1 MLPAAINKKS
11 SKKNPN
17 RLISIVHSSS
27 VFVHTALSVSPR
39 KYTCTHARRA
49 YKYTGAMSVYLYT
62 RVPVAWLLLLVLT
75 RVTEKTTTFCFFPMI
90 HSLSWRWRFSSS
102 AWKNRTCLPMTR
114 LLINPIALIITSSMP
129 RKLGVFK
136 NVRFKFHFYV
146 VLLLTL
152 RKYY

>member
-11 SKKNPN
+11 SKKNSN

-62 RVPVAWLLLLVLT
+62 RVPVAWLLLLALT
-75 RVTEKTTTFCFFPMI
+75 RVTEKTATFCFFLMI
-90 HSLSWRWRFSSS
+90 HSLSWWRFSSN
-102 AWKNRTCLPMTR
+102 ARKNRTCLPTTR
-114 LLINPIALIITSSMP
+114 FLINSNALIISSSVP
-129 RKLGVFK
+129 RKLKMYDPSSMITF
-136 NVRFKFHFYV
+136 
-146 VLLLTL
+146 LTL
-152 RKYY
+152 CKYC

>member
-62 RVPVAWLLLLVLT
+62 RVPVAWLSYSGNRENYHCSVSLLWY
-75 RVTEKTTTFCFFPMI
+75 I
-90 HSLSWRWRFSSS
+90 HCHGDEDLALMHETIACPRFLIELYRFNNIVSSV
-102 AWKNRTCLPMTR
+102 
-114 LLINPIALIITSSMP
+114 P
-129 RKLGVFK
+129 RKLPVFE
-136 NVRFKFHFYV
+136 NVMIPTIIF
-146 VLLLTL
+146 LTL
-152 RKYY
+152 RKYC

>member
-62 RVPVAWLLLLVLT
+62 RVPVAWLSYSGNRENYHCSVSLLWY
-75 RVTEKTTTFCFFPMI
+75 I
-90 HSLSWRWRFSSS
+90 HCHGDEDLALMHETITCPQLDFSL
-102 AWKNRTCLPMTR
+102 NY
-114 LLINPIALIITSSMP
+114 IALIIISSLLCRENCLSLKTWWFP
-129 RKLGVFK
+129 RLYF
-136 NVRFKFHFYV
+136 
-146 VLLLTL
+146 
-152 RKYY
+152 

>member
-62 RVPVAWLLLLVLT
+62 RVPVAWLLLLALT
-75 RVTEKTTTFCFFPMI
+75 RITEKTTTFCFFSMI
-90 HSLSWRWRFSSS
+90 HSLSWWWRFSSS
-102 AWKNRTCLPMTR
+102 ARKNRTCLPMIR
-114 LLINPIALIITSSMP
+114 LLYRFNNYVFCAAKITNFW
-129 RKLGVFK
+129 KCTIQDCIF
-136 NVRFKFHFYV
+136 NVM
-146 VLLLTL
+146 
-152 RKYY
+152 

>member
-62 RVPVAWLLLLVLT
+62 RVPVAWLLLLALT
-75 RVTEKTTTFCFFPMI
+75 RITEKTTTFCFFSMI

-102 AWKNRTCLPMTR
+102 ARKNRTCLPMTR
-114 LLINPIALIITSSMP
+114 LLINSIALIITSSVSQ
-129 RKLGVFK
+129 KLRTFE
-136 NVRFKFHFYV
+136 NIRFKIAF
-146 VLLLTL
+146 LTL
-152 RKYY
+152 CKYR